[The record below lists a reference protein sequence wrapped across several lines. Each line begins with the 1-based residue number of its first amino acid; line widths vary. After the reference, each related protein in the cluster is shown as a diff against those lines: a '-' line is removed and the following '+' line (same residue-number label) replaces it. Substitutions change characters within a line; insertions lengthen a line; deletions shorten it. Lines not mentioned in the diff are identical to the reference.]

1 MQQRANFVVKARK
14 EGLRLFKILVF
25 IFLIQIVYV
34 SAYTLRMIL
43 TLKGQKYIAALISMG
58 EIVIYVLGLNL
69 VLNYLKQP
77 EALIVYAVGYGL
89 GVLLGAWIEEKIA
102 LGYITVKV
110 ICNQLDGSVAN
121 ALRDKGYGV
130 TAWVGSGRDGDR
142 LVMEILAKR
151 KTRNCSIRRFSVWT
165 RKHLSLLWSP
175 NSSMVASG
183 HVPSKSKIEQVC
195 GRCSPAFLV
204 SFNRYL
210 LAATIYP

>member
-1 MQQRANFVVKARK
+1 M
-14 EGLRLFKILVF
+14 LKILLF

-69 VLNYLKQP
+69 VLSYLTQP
-77 EALIVYAVGYGL
+77 SALIVYAVGYGL

-102 LGYITVKV
+102 LGYVTVKV
-110 ICNQLDGSVAN
+110 ICNQMDGGLAN

-130 TAWVGSGRDGDR
+130 TSWVGSGRDGDR

-151 KTRNCSIRRFSVWT
+151 KNQKLLYQTILGLDPKAFVITVEPKQFYGGFWT
-165 RKHLSLLWSP
+165 RSIK
-175 NSSMVASG
+175 
-183 HVPSKSKIEQVC
+183 
-195 GRCSPAFLV
+195 R
-204 SFNRYL
+204 
-210 LAATIYP
+210 